1 MTDQSVILVAIML
14 HPPRS
19 RNAPAKRA
27 SRRKRAAE
35 AARIAG
41 VPGSP
46 ARKTRSIERREAILS
61 AALDEFSIR
70 GFEAARLDDVARRA
84 GVAKGTIYLYFRDKE
99 SLFQEL
105 IRTMLAPLVGTIE
118 AMGEA
123 DVPIA
128 LLADRIVDL
137 FVREVYGTRRKDV
150 IRLMITEGRR
160 FPKLAEFYYREVLSR
175 VIGAVRALLR
185 RAAARGEI
193 PEGLAD
199 YPQIVA
205 APGLVA
211 IVWSGLFDRFEPLD
225 VRKMMKTHVELLFAP
240 RRAT

>member
-1 MTDQSVILVAIML
+1 MPR
-14 HPPRS
+14 PPRS
-19 RNAPAKRA
+19 RKSATRRT

-35 AARIAG
+35 AARAAG
-41 VPGSP
+41 IPGS
-46 ARKTRSIERREAILS
+46 ASRKTRSAERRDAILS
-61 AALDEFSIR
+61 AALDEFSTR

-84 GVAKGTIYLYFRDKE
+84 GIAKGTIYLYFRDKE

-105 IRTMLAPLVGTIE
+105 IRTMLTPLVGTIE
-118 AMGEA
+118 ALGEA
-123 DVPIA
+123 DMPVA

-137 FVREVYGTRRKDV
+137 FVREIYETRRKDV

-175 VIGAVRALLR
+175 VIGAVRSLLR
-185 RAAARGEI
+185 RATTRGEI

-199 YPQIVA
+199 FPQIVA

-211 IVWSGLFDRFEPLD
+211 IVWSGLFERFEPLD
-225 VRKMMKTHVELLFAP
+225 VRKMMKTHIELLFAP